1 MHTFGLIEN
10 CYQHH
15 SSAKTKS
22 NLNKKHADMHT
33 YGTMLGLFIKTQHL
47 CIIWET
53 EAVFCLVE

>member
-1 MHTFGLIEN
+1 MRTVGLIEK

-53 EAVFCLVE
+53 EAVF